1 VIRPPGVL
9 PVHARHRG
17 GPDDR
22 RRHPR
27 PIPADAL
34 RIGTGRTLR
43 FEGSAHGSGVSFFL
57 VDSAPGGGPDLHRH
71 PYTETFTI
79 LDGCAR
85 LTVGDRTVV
94 AAAGTTVVVPPH
106 TWHRFVNPGPGR
118 LNLVGIHASDVIE
131 QEFRDEQ
138 G

>member
-1 VIRPPGVL
+1 MT
-9 PVHARHRG
+9 AT
-17 GPDDR
+17 
-22 RRHPR
+22 

-57 VDSAPGGGPDLHRH
+57 VDNAPGEGPDLHRH

-79 LDGCAR
+79 LRGRAR
-85 LTVGDRTVV
+85 LTVGGRTVV
-94 AAAGTTVVVPPH
+94 AEAGTTVVVPPN
-106 TWHRFVNPGPGR
+106 TWHRFVNPGPDR
-118 LNLVGIHASDVIE
+118 LELIGIHASDVIE
-131 QEFRDEQ
+131 QEFRDER